1 MRAIFVAMLLALGI
15 GLIGTS
21 GSIAAPANGIAIG
34 EAIGITD
41 SVTQVQHWRF
51 RSGGHWRFG
60 SRGPHWRWGSRG
72 GGRGE
77 RCHLRGSSRLVLC

>member
-51 RSGGHWRFG
+51 G

-77 RCHLRGSSRLVLC
+77 RCHLRGSSSLVLC